1 MAAAKSQESHNVEF
15 LDTTT
20 GEVVARMDIEY
31 KDDMEVALSPDE
43 DQVAFLSNI
52 LVTICDIMHPEKCAS
67 FDFWPR
73 KDVLFKKV
81 AFQILQISNA
91 CIPSDIL
98 RFEPYQ
104 DVCNIIY
111 FSMMVWG
118 NEGSAIDLE
127 ERQKWSFK
135 TAFKSATH
143 FGDNARSCEFLSRA

>member
-1 MAAAKSQESHNVEF
+1 
-15 LDTTT
+15 
-20 GEVVARMDIEY
+20 MDIEY

-43 DQVAFLSNI
+43 DQVAFLSNT
-52 LVTICDIMHPEKCAS
+52 LVTIRDIMHQEKCVS

-127 ERQKWSFK
+127 ER
-135 TAFKSATH
+135 
-143 FGDNARSCEFLSRA
+143 